1 AGADVRGRHSEVL
14 QKGRVIRPAAQVSD
28 ARAMLGDAALPMLV
42 EPQVGM
48 PLFRLARLLLYPVRV
63 HSSPSR
69 TGNLLRHVTYKL
81 LQRRYSLGVKIRPG
95 YSNIHVEIGHRVRKL
110 ARMVLRPLG
119 RTDQTL
125 FLGVPACKHNRSLWP
140 PTLFQQNADATHSL
154 QHSRRAAIR
163 I

>member
-1 AGADVRGRHSEVL
+1 DFQPKYPRLLLLVLKSRIGILREPLVVVKCRMINTIRAAGADVRGRHSEVL

-69 TGNLLRHVTYKL
+69 TGNLLRHISYKL

-110 ARMVLRPLG
+110 ARM
-119 RTDQTL
+119 
-125 FLGVPACKHNRSLWP
+125 
-140 PTLFQQNADATHSL
+140 
-154 QHSRRAAIR
+154 
-163 I
+163 